1 MDETGDV
8 LAASLPAFDGL
19 RPAMTENGMEAS
31 HSFQANPK
39 PSTVP

>member
-8 LAASLPAFDGL
+8 LAASLPVMDV
-19 RPAMTENGMEAS
+19 S
-31 HSFQANPK
+31 HSFPVNPK